1 MTSGY
6 GKTWSGI
13 AMAVAVSLGAAASGG
28 IAAGAEPLKVA
39 AMFATPIEEPWDNQ
53 IHVAL
58 LKAEKEL
65 GIEYK
70 WSEKVQAADFARVH
84 ARIRRAAATT

>member
-1 MTSGY
+1 MTSGCR
-6 GKTWSGI
+6 KTWSGV

-39 AMFATPIEEPWDNQ
+39 AVFATPIEEPWVNQ

-58 LKAEKEL
+58 LKAKDEL

-70 WSEKVQAADFARVH
+70 WAESVAAADFARVLREF
-84 ARIRRAAATT
+84 AEQGTS